1 MFWLKVKIF
10 TGAGEKSESGSGSSP
25 VPGSRMLH
33 VTGLSPRTPQS
44 TIEMFFE
51 NEPRSG
57 GGEIERIDIDEE
69 SNDCVIT
76 FQDASG
82 I

>member
-1 MFWLKVKIF
+1 MKIF
-10 TGAGEKSESGSGSSP
+10 KGAGEESGSGYGSSP

-33 VTGLSPRTPQS
+33 VTGLNPRTQQS

-57 GGEIERIDIDEE
+57 GGEIERIDLDEE